1 MCLSIRLTNVSDSD
15 VSAIAVALR
24 PTLTRLYLALR
35 RHTPIR
41 EYTAAQASALTVLL
55 DHGPMRMGELA
66 ERESIRMPTATALID
81 GLTRNGLV
89 ERRPDPDD
97 RRAVLV
103 ALTEHGTDVLDRVR
117 GERDSILTAA
127 LARLGADDRAA
138 IAAAAPALQK
148 LREELDIQPT
158 SDRSGASAD

>member
-1 MCLSIRLTNVSDSD
+1 
-15 VSAIAVALR
+15 
-24 PTLTRLYLALR
+24 
-35 RHTPIR
+35 
-41 EYTAAQASALTVLL
+41 
-55 DHGPMRMGELA
+55 MRMGELA

-103 ALTEHGTDVLDRVR
+103 ALTEHGADVLDRVR

>member
-1 MCLSIRLTNVSDSD
+1 MSENEVTEL
-15 VSAIAVALR
+15 AVALR

-41 EYTAAQASALTVLL
+41 EYTAAQASALAVLL

-66 ERESIRMPTATALID
+66 DRESIRMPTATALID

-89 ERRPDPDD
+89 ERRPDPED

-103 ALTEHGTDVLDRVR
+103 ALTDHGRDVLAAV
-117 GERDSILTAA
+117 GGQRDSILTAA
-127 LARLGADDRAA
+127 LSALTDDERESL
-138 IAAAAPALQK
+138 AAAAPALRA
-148 LREELDIQPT
+148 LRQQLDACSAP
-158 SDRSGASAD
+158 GAAD

>member
-1 MCLSIRLTNVSDSD
+1 MSDSD

-66 ERESIRMPTATALID
+66 DREREVLAVALD
-81 GLTRNGLV
+81 GRSAADIAARVHLSPGTVRNHLSSAIGKTGTSNRV
-89 ERRPDPDD
+89 EAA
-97 RRAVLV
+97 RRAQ
-103 ALTEHGTDVLDRVR
+103 D
-117 GERDSILTAA
+117 
-127 LARLGADDRAA
+127 LGW
-138 IAAAAPALQK
+138 L
-148 LREELDIQPT
+148 
-158 SDRSGASAD
+158 